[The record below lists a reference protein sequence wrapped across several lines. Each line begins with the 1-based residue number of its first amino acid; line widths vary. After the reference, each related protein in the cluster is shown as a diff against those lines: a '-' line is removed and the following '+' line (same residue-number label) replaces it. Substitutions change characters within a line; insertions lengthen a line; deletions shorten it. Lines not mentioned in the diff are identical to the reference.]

1 MMNRAVRAVPVL
13 LALALLP
20 ALPAGAQVSKGNN
33 TSGPTEV
40 KPTPRPPSAAT
51 VKYEEKAFCNL
62 NGPQEVQGY
71 HLVCTG
77 ATFLDFSIADCCLP
91 GDHWQLK
98 GKAWDVNPNTAVT
111 TAPGGQDV
119 LGVVGRIYN
128 YGGTGNN
135 PGGLDA
141 YVECSYLNGV
151 NVFPAGST
159 VLFSSDGA
167 CTLVSV
173 DPIVPRI
180 DRTP

>member
-1 MMNRAVRAVPVL
+1 MNRVVRAVPVL

-20 ALPAGAQVSKGNN
+20 ALPAGAQTTKGN
-33 TSGPTEV
+33 TPSATDAR
-40 KPTPRPPSAAT
+40 PTPGPSAAVD
-51 VKYEEKAFCNL
+51 VKYEEKAFCSL
-62 NGPQEVQGY
+62 NGPQEVQGF
-71 HLVCTG
+71 HVVCAG
-77 ATFLDFSIADCCLP
+77 ATYLDFSIADCCIP

-111 TAPGGQDV
+111 TAPGGANV
-119 LGVVGRIYN
+119 LGVVGRVYN
-128 YGGTGNN
+128 YSGTPSN

-167 CTLVSV
+167 CTLTTVANV
-173 DPIVPRI
+173 QRI
-180 DRTP
+180 DRAP